1 MMDNLKGFTKAEFLS
16 FLYAE
21 KSREIENNSVPGWSK
36 WALFGT
42 IVTIIIFLYR
52 EITTNYSTYDYEVF
66 SRYTIILLAG
76 TSLILL
82 FCRYSS
88 GGKSYMLE
96 KVRPLKD
103 EVSALLYIFQF
114 VICLGAGILQFY
126 WFGFTLA
133 FVFLTIAVLINA
145 IILIYIFV
153 NRDKFVLAQLK
164 TQVFVDWKTDN
175 YIHSILGGIYGG
187 TIGFSITDLLKKHQ
201 GFYSSEFEFAI
212 GLISLIILIYW
223 LLKISEMNNGVA
235 NEIDRII
242 NKFVVGAISQE
253 DAYKKYILIMY
264 GFSAYQSVEN
274 DLEII
279 ETIKNSYNNRVNIVN
294 DLEKQVQGNTISF
307 DELQQI
313 HQTLETEINF
323 YNRSMTSLSVL
334 LTKFDN
340 ITKLGIPAAVDTE
353 FKAVLKEYKSAY
365 TLFSDLVARTTLIMQ
380 KIKDIIYCNKCGGIC
395 LDYECSHRKEP
406 MSLKYKL
413 RRKVWAF
420 FKKNIHRI
428 SLKKN
433 K

>member
-1 MMDNLKGFTKAEFLS
+1 MMDNLKDFTKAEFLS

-36 WALFGT
+36 WAVFGT
-42 IVTIIIFLYR
+42 IVTLIIFLYHG
-52 EITTNYSTYDYEVF
+52 ITTNHSTYDYEVF
-66 SRYTIILLAG
+66 SRYTIILIAVA
-76 TSLILL
+76 SLILL
-82 FCRYSS
+82 FCRFNS
-88 GGKSYMLE
+88 GVKSYMTE
-96 KVRPLKD
+96 KIRPLKD
-103 EVSALLYIFQF
+103 EVSVLLYIFQF
-114 VICLGAGILQFY
+114 VICLGAGILQLY
-126 WFGFTLA
+126 WFGFSSA
-133 FVFLTIAVLINA
+133 FVFLTIAVLFNA
-145 IILIYIFV
+145 FILIYIFV

-164 TQVFVDWKTDN
+164 TQVFVDWKIDN
-175 YIHSILGGIYGG
+175 FIHSVLGGLYGG
-187 TIGFSITDLLKKHQ
+187 IISFSITDLLKKHQ

-223 LLKISEMNNGVA
+223 LLKISEKNEGVA
-235 NEIDRII
+235 NEIDRLI
-242 NKFVVGAISQE
+242 NKFVVGVISQE

-264 GFSAYQSVEN
+264 GFSAYQTIEN

-279 ETIKNSYNNRVNIVN
+279 EKIKNSYNDKVNIIN
-294 DLEKQVQGNTISF
+294 ELKKQVQENTISF

-313 HQTLETEINF
+313 HQTLEAEIDF
-323 YNRSMTSLSVL
+323 YNKSMTSLSVL
-334 LTKFDN
+334 LAKIDN
-340 ITKLGIPAAVDTE
+340 ITKLGIPAAVDAE